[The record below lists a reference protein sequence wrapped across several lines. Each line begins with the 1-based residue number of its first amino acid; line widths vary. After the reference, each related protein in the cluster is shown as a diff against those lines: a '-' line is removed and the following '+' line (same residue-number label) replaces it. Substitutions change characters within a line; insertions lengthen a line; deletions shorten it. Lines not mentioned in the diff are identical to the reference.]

1 MLNDLEITKSENC
14 SILGN
19 RSKSVSTS
27 ISFDKL
33 LKKVKYLKKRDLKH
47 LLNIRNITVSGN
59 DSIENIFDAL
69 FKDIHKKNQANVVD
83 DIYIYHHKQKLNNLK
98 QEIYRNLQKRQN
110 QLIINELKE
119 LKKFKL
125 IYLKERILHIKI

>member
-1 MLNDLEITKSENC
+1 MLNDLEITKSENW

-83 DIYIYHHKQKLNNLK
+83 DIYIYRHKQKLKNLK

-119 LKKFKL
+119 LKKFKI